1 VWKRDGS
8 EFFFVKCDQK
18 LEKVKTM
25 KSRNVLLVA
34 LLLFLVGSLSAQK
47 PIYKGGRSHLDLKI
61 SPVFDLYYFLR
72 KHAEDNSNPESNITG
87 FEEAVNATRQLQK
100 DFGGA
105 ITPIWSLLDAHLVNC
120 KNTLDVVRLFSELP
134 ETIKF
139 RGKEHPVRE
148 GAIRLAK
155 AMNAMEPQFHKS
167 EWRLHKKTIQKAA
180 SNITRT
186 LKPKEKESIAYML
199 KHLDLP
205 EPQKPISIYLV
216 AESPS
221 PGAFTFFLKDG
232 GTLVVINVKNEGS
245 LLYESVLH
253 EVIHVLEGMPGRET
267 ATESFAKKSVFT
279 ELSERLHMAGVSERD
294 SGFAG
299 HLLVFA
305 QAAATVKKFLDPNHK
320 PYGEVQTVYARL
332 SHISPFVVPTW
343 NQYLEGTISRDQALT
358 QIVDGIT
365 KKEREK

>member
-1 VWKRDGS
+1 
-8 EFFFVKCDQK
+8 
-18 LEKVKTM
+18 M
-25 KSRNVLLVA
+25 KNRSILLVA
-34 LLLFLVGSLSAQK
+34 LLLFLAGSLSAQK
-47 PIYKGGRSHLDLKI
+47 PISKGDQSHLDLKI
-61 SPVFDLYYFLR
+61 SPVFDLYYLLR
-72 KHAEDNSNPESNITG
+72 KHADDDSNPKSNVTG

-120 KNTLDVVRLFSELP
+120 KNTRDVVRLFSELP

-155 AMNAMEPQFHKS
+155 AMNAIEPQFHKS
-167 EWRLHKKTIQKAA
+167 EWRLHKKMIQKAA
-180 SNITRT
+180 SNITGT
-186 LKPKEKESIAYML
+186 LKPKEKESIAYIS

-205 EPQKPISIYLV
+205 EPRKPISIYLV

-267 ATESFAKKSVFT
+267 GPGAKKSVFT
-279 ELSERLHMAGVSERD
+279 ELSERLQKAGVSERD
-294 SGFAG
+294 RGFAG

-305 QAAATVKKFLDPNHK
+305 QAAATVKNFLDPNHK
-320 PYGEVQTVYARL
+320 PYGEVKTVYARL
-332 SHISPFVVPTW
+332 SHLSPFVVLIW
-343 NQYLEGTISRDQALT
+343 NQYLEGKISRELALT
-358 QIVDGIT
+358 RIVEGT
-365 KKEREK
+365 AKKEIEK

>member
-1 VWKRDGS
+1 MR
-8 EFFFVKCDQK
+8 
-18 LEKVKTM
+18 
-25 KSRNVLLVA
+25 SRSVLLLA
-34 LLLFLVGSLSAQK
+34 LLLFLAGSLLAQK
-47 PIYKGGRSHLDLKI
+47 PIYKGGQSHLDLKI
-61 SPVFDLYYFLR
+61 SPVFDLYYLLR
-72 KHAEDNSNPESNITG
+72 KHAEDNSNPSGTITG

-105 ITPIWSLLDAHLVNC
+105 ITPIWSLLDANLVNC
-120 KNTLDVVRLFSELP
+120 KSTSDVVRLFAELP

-155 AMNAMEPQFHKS
+155 AMNAIEPQFLKS
-167 EWRLHKKTIQKAA
+167 EWRLHKEMIEKAA

-186 LKPKEKESIAYML
+186 LKPKEKESLAYVV
-199 KHLDLP
+199 KHLDLL
-205 EPQKPISIYLV
+205 EPQKPIPIYLV

-232 GTLVVINVKNEGS
+232 GTIVVINVKNEGS

-253 EVIHVLEGMPGRET
+253 EVIHVLEELPGRET
-267 ATESFAKKSVFT
+267 VTESSAKKSVFT
-279 ELSERLHMAGVSERD
+279 ELSERLQKAGVSERD
-294 SGFAG
+294 RGFAG

-305 QAAATVKKFLDPNHK
+305 QAAATVKKLLDPNHK
-320 PYGEVQTVYARL
+320 PYGEVKTVYARL

-343 NQYLEGTISRDQALT
+343 NQYLEGKISREQALT
-358 QIVDGIT
+358 QIVDGIA
-365 KKEREK
+365 KKDREK